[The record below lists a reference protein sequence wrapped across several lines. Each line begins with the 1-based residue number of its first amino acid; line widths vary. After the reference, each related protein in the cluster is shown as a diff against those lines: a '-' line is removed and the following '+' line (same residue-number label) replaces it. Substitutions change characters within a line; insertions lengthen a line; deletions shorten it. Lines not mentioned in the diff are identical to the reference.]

1 MHRIFH
7 SVTYIMPR
15 KLRFCRKK
23 NWEIQKQAK
32 KLAKKARQREDQITD
47 VRTVLMFILYR
58 TDYATFVSYQ
68 HSFTLSVL

>member
-32 KLAKKARQREDQITD
+32 QRARQREDQITD
-47 VRTVLMFILYR
+47 VRTEGGVI
-58 TDYATFVSYQ
+58 A
-68 HSFTLSVL
+68 SVLPVLSSYK